1 MKILKLLIVGLLTLL
16 TTGTFAQKGVEDGSK
31 YGHGEDSIRCTTN
44 LTLFADDV
52 KQKKFAEAYT
62 KWIIVFNECP
72 LAHSSIY
79 SDGVKIVSFLYE
91 KEKDAVKKEEYYNLL
106 MKVFDQRM
114 KYFGDNSRY
123 PTSYIKGLKAISM
136 LDYKRN
142 DVEVVKQANQL
153 LEESV
158 NGKLNT
164 VQAAFVLNYM
174 TSSIA
179 LFKEGSFTAEQV
191 VNNYIK
197 ASALS
202 DKLIASASAKTKDSY
217 TQAKTGI
224 EQLFASSGAADCETI
239 ATIFG
244 PKLEE
249 NKENLDWL
257 KMVNYLLVRAE
268 CNESDLF
275 FATSEYRH
283 RIEPSSA
290 SAYGL
295 AKMYLKQNDSNRALD
310 FYKEAVELETENDQ
324 KAKFLYEMGLISMS
338 HENYPMARTYANKA
352 LELRSDWGA
361 PYILIGKLY
370 AAGAKN
376 IGTKEFEKKAGYWV
390 AVDKFIKAKTVDAT
404 VTQEANELIN
414 LYSQYFPG
422 SEELFF
428 EGIQDGT
435 AYTVGG
441 WIGEKTTVRAK
452 R

>member
-1 MKILKLLIVGLLTLL
+1 MKILKLLIVGLLTL
-16 TTGTFAQKGVEDGSK
+16 TTGTFAQKGVEDGSR

-52 KQKKFAEAYT
+52 KQKKLAEAYS

-79 SDGVKIVSFLYE
+79 TDGVKIASYLYE

-106 MKVFDQRM
+106 MKVYDQRM
-114 KYFGDNSRY
+114 KYFGDNPRY
-123 PTSYIKGLKAISM
+123 PTSYIKGLKAYSM
-136 LDYKRN
+136 LEYKRN
-142 DVEVVKQANQL
+142 DIEVVKEANRL
-153 LEESV
+153 LEESLAG
-158 NGKLNT
+158 NINT
-164 VQAAFVLNYM
+164 IQAPFTLSYM
-174 TSSIA
+174 TSTAA
-179 LFKEGSFTAEQV
+179 LFKEGSFSAETV
-191 VNNYIK
+191 VKNYIK
-197 ASALS
+197 VSEIN
-202 DKLIASASAKTKDSY
+202 DKLIAAASERTKESFN
-217 TQAKTGI
+217 QAKIGI
-224 EQLFASSGAADCETI
+224 EQLFASSGAADCSTI
-239 ATIFG
+239 AKIFG
-244 PKLEE
+244 PKLDE

-257 KMVNYLLVRAE
+257 KMVNFLLVRAE

-275 FATSEYRH
+275 FSTSEYRH

-295 AKMYLKQNDSNRALD
+295 AKMYLKQNDTNRALE
-310 FYKEAVELETENDQ
+310 FYKEAVELETESAQ
-324 KAKFLYEMGLISMS
+324 KARFLYEMGLISMS
-338 HENYPMARTYANKA
+338 HENYQMARNYANRA
-352 LELRSDWGA
+352 IELRGDWGA

-370 AAGAKN
+370 AAAAKS

-390 AVDKFIKAKTVDAT
+390 AVDKFLRAKTVDAT

-435 AYTVGG
+435 PYTVGG

>member
-1 MKILKLLIVGLLTLL
+1 MKILNSLIIGLLTL
-16 TTGTFAQKGVEDGSK
+16 TTGVFAQKGVEDNSK

-52 KQKKFAEAYT
+52 KQKKIAEAYT

-79 SDGVKIVSFLYE
+79 SDGAKIASFLYE
-91 KEKDAVKKEEYYNLL
+91 NEKDAVKKEEYYNLL
-106 MKVFDQRM
+106 MKVYDQRS
-114 KYFGDNSRY
+114 KYFGDNARY
-123 PTSYIKGLKAISM
+123 PSSYIKGLKAVSM
-136 LDYKRN
+136 LEYKRN
-142 DVEVVKQANQL
+142 DVEVVKAANQL
-153 LEESV
+153 LEESLA
-158 NGKLNT
+158 GKTNT
-164 VQAAFVLNYM
+164 IQAAFTLNYM
-174 TSSIA
+174 TSTIA
-179 LFKEGSFTAEQV
+179 LFKEGSFTAEKV
-191 VNNYIK
+191 VNNYVK
-197 ASALS
+197 VSAIN
-202 DKLIASASAKTKDSY
+202 DQLIAAATEKNKEPF
-217 TQAKTGI
+217 TQAKVGI
-224 EQLFASSGAADCETI
+224 EQQFAASGAADCNTI

-244 PKLEE
+244 PKLQE

-257 KMVNYLLVRAE
+257 KMVNYLLVKGE
-268 CNESDLF
+268 CTDSDLF
-275 FATSEYRH
+275 FATSEFRH

-295 AKMYLKQNDSNRALD
+295 AKMYLKQNDSNRALE
-310 FYKEAVELETENDQ
+310 FYKEAVELETEADQ

-338 HENYPMARTYANKA
+338 HENFLAARTYANKA
-352 LELRSDWGA
+352 LELRSDWGM

-370 AAGAKN
+370 AAGAKG

-390 AVDKFIKAKTVDAT
+390 AVDKFQKAKAVDSNVA
-404 VTQEANELIN
+404 QEANELIN

-441 WIGEKTTVRAK
+441 WIGERTTVRAK